1 VCYAQIYA
9 GSLPT
14 SHPAIRYL
22 EAPVDDPVAR
32 LSQKI
37 DAGRVRLEFREGGL
51 GYLPSLLEHLGV
63 NPDSQALVFSKTSF
77 QGTRISP
84 RNPRAIYFNDDVAIG
99 FVPGGEGMELAALDS
114 RQGVIFYT
122 LDNRRSD
129 RHSFV
134 RQDVCLKCHQGPST
148 LGVPGIF
155 VGSVFPNALGEPSR
169 SGAIVTD
176 HRTAFADRWGG
187 WYVNAVR
194 GEQRDRAN
202 SVAPDPA
209 DPEAL
214 DNEGNQNLTTLA
226 RKLKPANY
234 LTPYSDIVA
243 LMTFEHQ
250 TQMTNFLIRLGWEAR
265 IAAHD
270 NKTDNSIDSD
280 IEAAVAYMLFA
291 GEPRIAQPIEG
302 VSSFTKMFPQRG
314 PRDHQ
319 GRSLRDF
326 DLQTRL
332 FKYPLSYMVY
342 SAAFDA
348 LPDDIRERLYH
359 RLYDV
364 LSSKDQ
370 SSKFAHL
377 SPNDRRLILEILR
390 DTKPDLPSYWKTS
403 DVR

>member
-1 VCYAQIYA
+1 
-9 GSLPT
+9 
-14 SHPAIRYL
+14 
-22 EAPVDDPVAR
+22 
-32 LSQKI
+32 
-37 DAGRVRLEFREGGL
+37 
-51 GYLPSLLEHLGV
+51 
-63 NPDSQALVFSKTSF
+63 
-77 QGTRISP
+77 
-84 RNPRAIYFNDDVAIG
+84 
-99 FVPGGEGMELAALDS
+99 M
-114 RQGVIFYT
+114 
-122 LDNRRSD
+122 
-129 RHSFV
+129 
-134 RQDVCLKCHQGPST
+134 
-148 LGVPGIF
+148 
-155 VGSVFPNALGEPSR
+155 
-169 SGAIVTD
+169 TD

-270 NKTDNSIDSD
+270 NETDNSIDSD